1 MQSEKTGYAVI
12 DKESGKGLH
21 VAFTYG
27 INRLSLTDDPR
38 KITLACYASD
48 AEIYAKWYNNS
59 HKNKK
64 EFEIKMVAIVT
75 TLKIM

>member
-1 MQSEKTGYAVI
+1 MQSEKTGYAAI
-12 DKESGKGLH
+12 DKESGRGLN
-21 VAFTYG
+21 VAFTDG
-27 INRLSLTDDPR
+27 INRLSLTEDPR
-38 KITLACYASD
+38 KIHLARSASD

-75 TLKIM
+75 TLKIV